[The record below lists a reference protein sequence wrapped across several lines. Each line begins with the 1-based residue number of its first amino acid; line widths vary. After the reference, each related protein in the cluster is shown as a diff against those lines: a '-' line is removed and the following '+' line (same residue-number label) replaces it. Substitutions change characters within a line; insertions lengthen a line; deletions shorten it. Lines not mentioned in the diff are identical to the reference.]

1 MPASLQRA
9 VLSGLTVFA
18 LTLAGHT
25 PAHAQAPVADAH
37 QRIVRVD
44 ISSAERNR
52 IALTGRDLKS
62 AHASVPGSLQ
72 LEPIDDRAFFVTVA
86 PGFAGT
92 TTLFLRDVL
101 GASYRLLLAPR
112 AMAAASVTVLAPPE
126 LAGPPA
132 KVPVRQREIRALVRD
147 ALIGQREGLGTR
159 RLHDEEM
166 VLWECTRFV
175 LKESI
180 ENARWLA
187 QAYQLTNI
195 CATPL
200 RISEPS
206 FHQPGVVA
214 VAVETT
220 ELPAGE
226 SALIYIVR
234 ARDA

>member
-1 MPASLQRA
+1 MHASFQRA
-9 VLSGLTVFA
+9 VITWLTVFA
-18 LTLAGHT
+18 LSQAGHA
-25 PAHAQAPVADAH
+25 PANAQTPVADAH
-37 QRIVRVD
+37 QRIVRVE

-92 TTLFLRDVL
+92 TTLFLSDVQ

-126 LAGPPA
+126 PAGPPA
-132 KVPVRQREIRALVRD
+132 KVPARQREIRALVRD

-159 RLHDEEM
+159 RLHDDEM

-175 LKESI
+175 LKESV
-180 ENARWLA
+180 ENSRWLA
-187 QAYQLTNI
+187 QAYLLTNT
-195 CATPL
+195 CSTPL
-200 RISEPS
+200 RVAEPS

-214 VAVETT
+214 VAVEIP